1 MRNELSRVTIVYC
14 VLLASGAAIVLP
26 HPTWTGLAALLL
38 FLPGIA
44 INRVL
49 DRPAKRGKAVKA

>member
-1 MRNELSRVTIVYC
+1 MNRSNPVTIVYC

-49 DRPAKRGKAVKA
+49 DSSAKRGKAVKA